1 MLKLL
6 QVLLHN
12 TYNLF
17 GKNKLVLLK
26 QHNKLMFKSIYS
38 NL

>member
-6 QVLLHN
+6 QILLHN

-17 GKNKLVLLK
+17 DKNRLEPLK

-38 NL
+38 NS